1 MPYSL
6 NFNYMSPFSY
16 FFSLKNTFFLFKK
29 KNTTGILKFCRKI
42 IHVLI
47 IWLCGTGS
55 LAGHVC
61 RKRISRT
68 IYQTNKSFLSGSLT
82 WDIFVWAYNS
92 IFFFFFKLVTI
103 LVLNNNVVINISE
116 INLFIVLKLSA
127 VNHLVFLFFF
137 LFFFFFSFF
146 YFLFLLE

>member
-16 FFSLKNTFFLFKK
+16 FFSLKNTFFLLKK

-92 IFFFFFKLVTI
+92 TFFFKLVTI
-103 LVLNNNVVINISE
+103 LVLNNNVVIDISE

-127 VNHLVFLFFF
+127 VKHLVFLFFF